1 MPIHSISPNVNDA
14 LFQPL
19 SGLAAASP
27 HARRCPEFSD
37 EHWLIAGVTRC
48 LERVE
53 SGRAFLQ
60 EHGPGLPCQP
70 THSTYFTSLHNE
82 RRLKLLREINQV
94 VLAAARL
101 PDRLEVIPELARY
114 ECFAVDGHWHKAGA
128 HDPRHGDLKMTV
140 GHFYSLDLRG
150 HQLRVMATGEGLHEH
165 DMSAL
170 KRIKPAG
177 LRHGAPK
184 GKRVL
189 IIYDKAGIDFDF
201 WKRCRVEKA
210 VYFLSRAKEGMAYD
224 WIEDRPLN
232 PNDARN
238 QGIESDRLIR
248 LRGEG
253 GLMRL
258 IRYVEPDKG
267 KTCEFLTNEMDLP
280 ACVLVELYRRRWD
293 VEKVFD
299 EIKNKLNEKKAWGTN
314 PGSKQTQAE
323 FVALTHNL
331 LLIYESRLEKE
342 HGVANAAEDQRRA
355 GRQENLRAYLQAT
368 GREISSLIICA
379 RRATQRSVKLLRWL
393 RHALHERLTEE
404 AAVPR
409 LKLLYASL

>member
-1 MPIHSISPNVNDA
+1 MPIHSNTPFVNDA
-14 LFQPL
+14 FFQPL

-27 HARRCPEFSD
+27 HARVCPEFSD
-37 EHWLIAGVTRC
+37 EHWLLAGVRRC

-70 THSTYFTSLHNE
+70 SHANYFNSLHSE
-82 RRLKLLREINQV
+82 RRLELVRDVNRS
-94 VLAAARL
+94 VLAAAQL
-101 PDRLEVIPELARY
+101 PDRLAAMAELARY
-114 ECFAVDGHWHKAGA
+114 EVFAADGHWHKAA
-128 HDPRHGDLKMTV
+128 THDPRHKETKMPV

-177 LRHGAPK
+177 LRHGVPK

-189 IIYDKAGIDFDF
+189 IVYDKAGIDFEF

-210 VYFLSRAKEGMAYD
+210 VYFLSRAKEGLVYD
-224 WIEDRPLN
+224 WIEDRPLD

-248 LRGEG
+248 LRGDG

-267 KTCEFLTNEMDLP
+267 KTYEFLTNEMDLP
-280 ACVLVELYRRRWD
+280 ACVLVELYRRRWEA
-293 VEKVFD
+293 EKVFD

-314 PGSKQTQAE
+314 LGSKETQAE

-342 HGVANAAEDQRRA
+342 HGVANAAEDQRRDA
-355 GRQENLRAYLQAT
+355 RQQELREYLEAT
-368 GREISSLIICA
+368 GRGISSLVICA

-393 RHALHERLTEE
+393 RHALHQRLTEE